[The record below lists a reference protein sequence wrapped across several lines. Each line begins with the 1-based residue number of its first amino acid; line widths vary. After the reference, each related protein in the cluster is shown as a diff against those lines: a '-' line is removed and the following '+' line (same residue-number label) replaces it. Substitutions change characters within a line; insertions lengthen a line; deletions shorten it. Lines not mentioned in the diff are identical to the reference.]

1 MPEKWL
7 RPDDPRTTEVL
18 KGYLAQAIF
27 YYMTGEPFCEEREC
41 RLFNAHWQEDLLHA
55 QLDGGSDLCAKHE
68 RMLAEILEET

>member
-1 MPEKWL
+1 
-7 RPDDPRTTEVL
+7 
-18 KGYLAQAIF
+18 
-27 YYMTGEPFCEEREC
+27 MTGEPFCEEREC